1 MSAAYTPRLKAVN
14 AKVVEELVKK
24 HKYKN
29 KLQSPK
35 LEKIV
40 VSTAHNA
47 AKEDTKYLD
56 EAIVQIARITGQAP
70 VRTTVRQAISNFKIK
85 SKQPIGCKVTLRRD
99 IMWEFLDRLV
109 NIAVP
114 RMRDF
119 RGLNKKAF
127 DKAGNYNMGI
137 SDITIFP
144 EAQVSKI
151 SRPIGIGIT
160 FCVKAATVAE
170 ATDYLGMLGVP
181 FRK

>member
-1 MSAAYTPRLKAVN
+1 MSADYIPRLKALN
-14 AKVVEELVKK
+14 ANVMEEMVKK
-24 HKYKN
+24 YKYKN
-29 KLQSPK
+29 KLQPPK
-35 LEKIV
+35 LQKIV
-40 VSTAHNA
+40 VSASHNP

-56 EAIVQIARITGQAP
+56 EALEQISRITGQAP

-99 IMWEFLDRLV
+99 IMWEFLDRMV

-119 RGLNKKAF
+119 RGLGKKSF

-151 SRPIGIGIT
+151 SRPVGVGIT
-160 FCVKAATVAE
+160 FCVKAASVAE
-170 ATDYLGMLGVP
+170 ATTYLGMLGMP